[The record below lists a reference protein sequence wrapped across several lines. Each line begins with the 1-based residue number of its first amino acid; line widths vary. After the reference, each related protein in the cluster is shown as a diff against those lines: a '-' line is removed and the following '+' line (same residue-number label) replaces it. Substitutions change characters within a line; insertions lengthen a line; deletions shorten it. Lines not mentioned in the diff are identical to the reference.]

1 MTIDCNFAEKI
12 GNIFSLRNVR
22 HSPWKSP
29 EQPTRQSLDTSS
41 RDVQGEYNYIEIKL
55 VIEMFKKLFINF
67 KFVIDYIVNV
77 TSTWLLKIRK
87 QLLKIIFFFFSFFF
101 LISIFS
107 GHVKRVLC

>member
-55 VIEMFKKLFINF
+55 VIEMFKKLFIIQIRDRLYRKRNF
-67 KFVIDYIVNV
+67 NV
-77 TSTWLLKIRK
+77 AFKNS
-87 QLLKIIFFFFSFFF
+87 
-101 LISIFS
+101 
-107 GHVKRVLC
+107 